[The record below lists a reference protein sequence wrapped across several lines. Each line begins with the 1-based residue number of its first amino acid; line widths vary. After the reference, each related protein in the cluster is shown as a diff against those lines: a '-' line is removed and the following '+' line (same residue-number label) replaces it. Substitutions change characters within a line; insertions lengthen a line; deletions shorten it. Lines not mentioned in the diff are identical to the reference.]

1 MGFDGNEDHS
11 INLERAATLTANYRK
26 DADTNAFLG
35 GYISRKALM
44 NILEQDVCVGIR
56 IYNAKSDAGD
66 PTFVL
71 VGVDSE
77 GEDLTGGEIAQFVAG
92 CPPIC
97 PKSSQLAGTS
107 EE

>member
-11 INLERAATLTANYRK
+11 IDLKKAVTLTANYRR
-26 DADTNAFLG
+26 DADTSAFLG
-35 GYISRKALM
+35 GYISRKAVM
-44 NILEQDVCVGIR
+44 NILEQDDCVGIR
-56 IYNAKSDAGD
+56 IYNAKSGAGD
-66 PTFVL
+66 LTFVL

-97 PKSSQLAGTS
+97 PESSQLAGTS